1 MSSNRW
7 DGIERPYDEKDVLSL
22 RGSKKIEYTL
32 ANDGANKLWDLLHE
46 EDAVRCLGAL
56 TGNQAVQQVKAGL
69 KAIYLSGWQV
79 AADANLAGDM
89 YPDQSLYP
97 ANSVPAVVK
106 KINKAFQRADQ
117 LENVEGEVVHDYYAP
132 IVADAEAGF
141 GGPLNAY
148 ELMTGM
154 IDAGAA
160 GVHFEDQ
167 LASEKKCGH
176 MGGKVLVPTKQFVK
190 TPINGTKN
198 VILVSSAKGGVGKS
212 TVAVNLAFALQNL
225 GLKIGILDA
234 DVYGPSLPKLIN
246 LNEKPKSEDGKAMMP
261 LEKYDAQCM
270 AMGFL
275 VDEQTPMIW
284 RGPMVISAIKTMT
297 QSVLWKDRDIIIVD
311 MPPGTGDT
319 QLTFAQQVKVN
330 GAIIVSTP
338 QDLAL
343 LDVKRGIQMFDKTGV
358 KILGL
363 IDNMSY
369 FKGDDGKDY
378 KIFGE
383 SGVEK
388 TAKEFNKKFLGS
400 LPIHQDLRSSADK
413 GEPLTHSNPDH
424 EVSKLFKNIAEK
436 IKQSFH

>member
-1 MSSNRW
+1 MSQK
-7 DGIERPYDEKDVLSL
+7 P
-22 RGSKKIEYTL
+22 
-32 ANDGANKLWDLLHE
+32 
-46 EDAVRCLGAL
+46 
-56 TGNQAVQQVKAGL
+56 
-69 KAIYLSGWQV
+69 
-79 AADANLAGDM
+79 
-89 YPDQSLYP
+89 PP
-97 ANSVPAVVK
+97 
-106 KINKAFQRADQ
+106 
-117 LENVEGEVVHDYYAP
+117 
-132 IVADAEAGF
+132 
-141 GGPLNAY
+141 
-148 ELMTGM
+148 
-154 IDAGAA
+154 
-160 GVHFEDQ
+160 
-167 LASEKKCGH
+167 
-176 MGGKVLVPTKQFVK
+176 KQFVK
-190 TPINGTKN
+190 TPINGTKS

-246 LNEKPKSEDGKAMMP
+246 LNEKPKSEDGKAMIP

-270 AMGFL
+270 SMGFL

-297 QSVLWKDRDIIIVD
+297 QSVLWKDRDIIVVD

-319 QLTFAQQVKVN
+319 QLTFAQQVKVD
-330 GAIIVSTP
+330 GAVIVSTP

-388 TAKEFNKKFLGS
+388 TAKEFNKEFLGS
-400 LPIHQDLRSSADK
+400 LPIHQDLRSSADN
-413 GEPLTHSNPDH
+413 GEPLAHSNPDH
-424 EVSKLFKNIAEK
+424 EVSKLFIDIAKK
-436 IKQSFH
+436 IKLSLN